1 MAYFLDATRCME
13 KNLNTIN
20 STPKSCSVGILFLRV
35 FIGAVML
42 LHIVGKMQ
50 TYDNLVLTYNS
61 FLGLNSATSLI
72 LSIVVEG
79 LLAALIVMGTAIRL
93 SAMLMIVATLI
104 SLIEAMLT
112 GSLNMMDAKVDFL
125 YLGIYLTLVISG
137 GGIYALGVPDRDYK
151 YGIKR

>member
-1 MAYFLDATRCME
+1 
-13 KNLNTIN
+13 
-20 STPKSCSVGILFLRV
+20 
-35 FIGAVML
+35 
-42 LHIVGKMQ
+42 MQ

-61 FLGLNSATSLI
+61 FLGLNPATSLI

-79 LLAALIVMGTAIRL
+79 LLATLIVMGTAIRL

-137 GGIYALGVPDRDYK
+137 GGLYALGVPDRDYK